1 MSTIGIH
8 KKDIQGIP
16 TLEVVPKSKEDQPL
30 PCVLY
35 FHGFT
40 SAKEH
45 NLPFAYMLAERGF
58 RILLP
63 DSKYHGERYVDMSEK
78 DLQMSFWDI
87 VMQNIEEANSLYS
100 YVQEN
105 NLLAQDR
112 IGVAGTSMGGI
123 TASSV
128 ITSYDW
134 VKAVAI
140 FMGTAETTTYANMQL
155 EQIKKEGISIP
166 DEDIQK
172 ITQAIEKTDVSKHL
186 DHLNDKPIF
195 MWHGKKD
202 AIIPFSLAESFYAAV
217 QEYKQSDM
225 QLDFH
230 VDQEAGHKVSREAFL
245 AGANWFKDTL

>member
-16 TLEVVPKSKEDQPL
+16 TLEVVPKEKEDQPL

-63 DSKYHGERYVDMSEK
+63 DSKYHGERYIDMSEK

-87 VMQNIEEANSLYS
+87 VMQNIEEANSLYT

-123 TASSV
+123 TVSSLL
-128 ITSYDW
+128 TRYDW
-134 VKAVAI
+134 IKAVAI

-155 EQIKKEGISIP
+155 EQIQKEGISIP
-166 DEDIQK
+166 DEEIK
-172 ITQAIEKTDVSKHL
+172 KNIQAIEKTDVSKQINRIG
-186 DHLNDKPIF
+186 DTPMF

-202 AIIPFSLAESFYAAV
+202 AVIPFSLAESFYATV
-217 QEYKQSDM
+217 QENKSDEK
-225 QLDFH
+225 LDFH
-230 VDQEAGHKVSREAFL
+230 VDPESGHKVSREAFL
-245 AGANWFKDTL
+245 AGANWFENNL